1 MDGSTAPRRLHF
13 DAMTPVQPQSPQPA
27 RFHIVDLFAG
37 PGGLDIAAEALGL
50 SSVGVEWDAGA
61 YATRTRAGLL
71 TVHKDVRECK
81 PTDPDFKDA
90 NVLAGGPPCQTF
102 TVAGHGAG
110 RRALDTVLE
119 FVQRLVDRDKWSNI
133 AADLD
138 DLKDERTGL
147 VLQPLHWALEAIDND
162 DLNPYHAIVLEQVPA
177 VLPVWEAYAKALNDE
192 YETDWGVLRT
202 EEFGVPQTR
211 RRAVFIAR
219 RRVTN
224 QSGQSE
230 QPLKLPKPTHQH
242 YRGGKSHAV
251 QQDDG
256 LAMGDAVPKKWV
268 SMQEALPERPAPFT
282 VISNYGT
289 GGDPKAR
296 GQRHSDQPSA
306 TVTGKIS
313 RNRVVGPSGAD
324 SRFTF
329 SEAGRLQTFPTAYP
343 WSGKDISQQIG
354 NAVPPRLGM
363 HILSAALGLGR
374 PTDDALN
381 RLAVWQPPAKEAE
394 NSPHSGS

>member
-1 MDGSTAPRRLHF
+1 
-13 DAMTPVQPQSPQPA
+13 MTPAQPQSPQPA

-50 SSVGVEWDAGA
+50 SSIGVEWDAGA
-61 YATRTRAGLL
+61 YATRQRAGLR

-81 PTDPDFKDA
+81 PTDSDFAGA

-110 RRALDTVLE
+110 RRALDTVQE

-133 AADLD
+133 AADLAE
-138 DLKDERTGL
+138 LKDERTGL

-162 DLNPYHAIVLEQVPA
+162 DMDPYHAIVLEQVPA

-192 YETDWGVLRT
+192 YETDYDVLRT

-219 RRVTN
+219 RRVAN
-224 QSGQSE
+224 QASPGE

-242 YRGGKSHAV
+242 YRGGNSRPV
-251 QQDDG
+251 QEDG
-256 LAMGDAVPKKWV
+256 LVMGDAVPQKWV
-268 SMQEALPERPAPFT
+268 SMQEALPKRPAPFT

-296 GQRHSDQPSA
+296 GQRRSDQPSA

-313 RNRVVGPSGAD
+313 RNRVVGPNGAD
-324 SRFTF
+324 DRFSF
-329 SEAGRLQTFPTAYP
+329 SEAGRLQTFPAEYP

-374 PTDDALN
+374 PSKDALD
-381 RLAVWQPPAKEAE
+381 RLATWKPQVKEDGDALPSE
-394 NSPHSGS
+394 S

>member
-1 MDGSTAPRRLHF
+1 
-13 DAMTPVQPQSPQPA
+13 MTPAQPQAPQPA

-50 SSVGVEWDAGA
+50 SSIGVEWDAGA
-61 YATRTRAGLL
+61 YATRTRANLR

-81 PTDPDFKDA
+81 PTDSEFEGA

-133 AADLD
+133 AADLAK
-138 DLKDERTGL
+138 LKDERTGL
-147 VLQPLHWALEAIDND
+147 VLQPLHWALEAIDNG
-162 DLNPYHAIVLEQVPA
+162 DLDPYHAIVLEQVPA

-219 RRVTN
+219 RRGTH
-224 QSGQSE
+224 QTSHGE
-230 QPLKLPKPTHQH
+230 QPLKLPSPTHQP
-242 YRGGKSHAV
+242 YRGGKSRDE
-251 QQDDG
+251 DDG

-268 SMQEALPERPAPFT
+268 SMAEALPKRPVPFT
-282 VISNYGT
+282 VVSNYGT

-296 GQRHSDQPSA
+296 GRRHSDQPSA

-313 RNRVVGPSGAD
+313 RNRVEGPNGTD
-324 SRFTF
+324 DRFTF
-329 SEAGRLQTFPTAYP
+329 SEAGRLQTFPAAYP

-374 PTDDALN
+374 PTEDALN
-381 RLAVWQPPAKEAE
+381 RLATWKPPVQEKGD
-394 NSPHSGS
+394 SLSSKS

>member
-1 MDGSTAPRRLHF
+1 
-13 DAMTPVQPQSPQPA
+13 MTPAQPQSPPA

-50 SSVGVEWDAGA
+50 SSIGVEWDAGA
-61 YATRTRAGLL
+61 YATRTRADLR

-81 PTDPDFKDA
+81 PTDSAFEGA

-133 AADLD
+133 AADLAK
-138 DLKDERTGL
+138 LKDERTGL

-162 DLNPYHAIVLEQVPA
+162 DLDPYHAIVLEQVPA

-192 YETDWGVLRT
+192 YETDWDVLRT

-219 RRVTN
+219 RRVTS
-224 QSGQSE
+224 QAPHGQ
-230 QPLKLPKPTHQH
+230 QPLKLPKPTHEH
-242 YRGGKSHAV
+242 YRSGKSRLDRA
-251 QQDDG
+251 DDG
-256 LAMGDAVPKKWV
+256 LAMGDAVPKAWV
-268 SMQEALPERPAPFT
+268 SMAKALPERPAPFT

-296 GQRHSDQPSA
+296 GERRSDQPSA

-313 RNRVVGPSGAD
+313 RNRVVGPNGTD
-324 SRFTF
+324 DRFTF
-329 SEAGRLQTFPTAYP
+329 SEAGRLQTFPAAYP

-374 PTDDALN
+374 PSEGALN
-381 RLAVWQPPAKEAE
+381 RLATWEPPVKEDGDSLSSE
-394 NSPHSGS
+394 S